1 MTRAL
6 LSLIA
11 FAGLAAA
18 SAAAAQDAPSAAT
31 PPPAAPVASPDP
43 AVSTGAAAPAEG
55 PGAERPA
62 LPTTGDGAAVLSAIE
77 KICIPQVRGQ
87 DLAKVA
93 AAEGYKRN
101 RRDETYSK
109 PLGPKP
115 YELIVQSPGANTQ
128 VCSLTVRYA
137 IGQEKPIVEALTYW
151 SFLRDP
157 ELKLQRNDF
166 AVGPDGVKRITLAW
180 EHYTSRDS
188 TGLVLVQLKR
198 PDGAP
203 LNEKYDEATVLYS
216 ERTF

>member
-11 FAGLAAA
+11 CAGLATA
-18 SAAAAQDAPSAAT
+18 SAAAAQELNSAASAPAEAPAASPEPSAA
-31 PPPAAPVASPDP
+31 PAPDA
-43 AVSTGAAAPAEG
+43 AVEAPA
-55 PGAERPA
+55 PERPV

-77 KICIPQVRGQ
+77 KVCIPQVRGQ

-101 RRDETYSK
+101 RREETYSK
-109 PLGPKP
+109 PIGTKP
-115 YELIVQSPGANTQ
+115 YEIIVQSPGSNAQ
-128 VCSLTVRYA
+128 VCSLSVRYA
-137 IGQEKPIVEALTYW
+137 IGQEKPIIEALTYW
-151 SFLRDP
+151 AFLHDP

-180 EHYTSRDS
+180 EHYTSRES